1 SEEEQDPQSR
11 RNVRELDRE
20 ALLADGGLPPEDT
33 TPVAA
38 QIGIGAAV
46 LLLVLLIPA
55 AARLIVRSRR
65 VRTLGRKV
73 SGPADEVTARVV
85 AGRHPAVA
93 AAWAE
98 LDDVLCDYGMA
109 REPSETP
116 RRLARRLTE
125 QYEFGSGPAA
135 AVTSIASAVER
146 VLYAREPGRIPP
158 LGGDLREVRK
168 ALAATVSRPRRVRAV
183 LLPPST
189 MRRLRNLGE
198 GLLDGFDR
206 LENIRLRRTAQKGA

>member
-1 SEEEQDPQSR
+1 
-11 RNVRELDRE
+11 
-20 ALLADGGLPPEDT
+20 
-33 TPVAA
+33 
-38 QIGIGAAV
+38 
-46 LLLVLLIPA
+46 
-55 AARLIVRSRR
+55 
-65 VRTLGRKV
+65 
-73 SGPADEVTARVV
+73 
-85 AGRHPAVA
+85 
-93 AAWAE
+93 
-98 LDDVLCDYGMA
+98 GMA

-116 RRLARRLTE
+116 RQLARRLTE

-168 ALAATVSRPRRVRAV
+168 AQAETLSRPRRVRAV

-206 LENIRLRRTAQKGA
+206 LENIRLRRTAQKGARAHDGRCGRLPGGGRPHLRFRGMSFPGESDQRSA